1 MARGRK
7 MKAQTRSALSKL
19 SGPLS
24 WRYGRDLTD
33 DARRG
38 QLDPVIGRDTELAR
52 LIQILGRK
60 TKNNPVLIGK
70 SGVGKTAIVE
80 GLARRI
86 VDGAVPP
93 GLQGKRVVSLDLA
106 SMLAGA
112 RIRGEFEE
120 RLKSA
125 LALLAVSKGEFLLLI
140 DELHMIVGTGG
151 GDGGMDVSNMLKPM
165 LARGELRVIGAS
177 TPDEYRKHVEKDAA
191 LERQFQPVYVEAP
204 SPQDTVEILRGLR
217 ERHEIFHGVRI
228 TDSAIEAAVALSDRY
243 VSGRHLPDKAVDLID
258 EAASRVHI
266 GIESAPDD
274 LDRVTHAA
282 RQVEIELIALARS
295 GAEASL
301 RRAQLEADLAGLR
314 AQAAEVTGRWRAEQA
329 AIAAIQQI
337 KQDLAARRAQAAAC
351 ERSGDLARAADIGYG
366 QVGDLDR
373 RLEAAVKALAELQAA
388 AAMVK
393 SEVDTEEVAAVVSA
407 WTGVPVARLMEGEAA
422 KLIQMEDVIR
432 RRVVGQDDAVH
443 AVSGP
448 IRRSR
453 AGLSDGNRPIGTF
466 LFLGP
471 TGVGK
476 TELARALAE
485 FLFDDER
492 AMVRID
498 MGEYQERHTVARLIG
513 APPGYIGFDEGGQL
527 TEAIRRRPYAVV
539 LLDEIEKAHSDVF
552 NTLLQ
557 VLDDG
562 RLTDGH
568 GRTVDFTNTLLI
580 MTSNLREDPKD
591 FFKPEFINRI
601 DEIVRFRSLTPADLT
616 EIVRI
621 QLRQFTERAEGLGLR
636 LNVSEAAQAWL
647 AARGYDPDYGARPL
661 RRVLQRDLGDRLA
674 VLLLDGTFH
683 AGDTIHIAVADD
695 RLTFHDREA

>member
-1 MARGRK
+1 MARARK
-7 MKAQTRSALSKL
+7 MKAQSRSALSRL

-33 DARRG
+33 AARRG
-38 QLDPVIGRDTELAR
+38 QLDPVIGRDSELAR

-80 GLARRI
+80 GLALRI
-86 VDGAVPP
+86 ANGAVPP

-165 LARGELRVIGAS
+165 LARGEVRLIGAS

-191 LERQFQPVYVEAP
+191 LERQFQPVYVEPPSAP
-204 SPQDTVEILRGLR
+204 DTVEILRGVR
-217 ERHEIFHGVRI
+217 ERHEIYHGVRI
-228 TDSAIEAAVALSDRY
+228 ADAAIEAAVAMSDRY
-243 VSGRHLPDKAVDLID
+243 VSGRHLPDKAVDLVD
-258 EAASRVHI
+258 EAASRVRI
-266 GIESAPDD
+266 GIESAPPE
-274 LDRVTHAA
+274 LDQVTHAA
-282 RQVEIELIALARS
+282 RRVEIELIALGS
-295 GAEASL
+295 GAEAAS
-301 RRAQLEADLAGLR
+301 RQDQLARELAGLR
-314 AQAAEVTGRWRAEQA
+314 VQAAELTARWRAEQD
-329 AIAAIQQI
+329 AIAAIRQI
-337 KQDLAARRAQAAAC
+337 KQELAAKRADAARF
-351 ERSGDLARAADIGYG
+351 ERAGNLVRAADVGYG
-366 QVGDLDR
+366 QVGELDR
-373 RLEAAVKALAELQAA
+373 RLGAAIKALAELQAA
-388 AAMVK
+388 GAMVK

-432 RRVVGQDDAVH
+432 RRVVGQDAAVQ
-443 AVSGP
+443 AVAGP

-492 AMVRID
+492 AMVRVD

-539 LLDEIEKAHSDVF
+539 LLDEIEKAHPDVF

-568 GRTVDFTNTLLI
+568 GRTVDFTNTVLI

-591 FFKPEFINRI
+591 FFRPEFVNRI
-601 DEIVRFRSLTPADLT
+601 DEIVAFRALTPADLAG
-616 EIVRI
+616 IVRI
-621 QLRQFTERAEGLGLR
+621 QLRQFTERAAGLGLT
-636 LNVSEAAQAWL
+636 LQVSPAAAAWL
-647 AARGYDPDYGARPL
+647 AERGYDPDYGARPL

-683 AGDTIHIAVADD
+683 PGDHVHVTVADD
-695 RLTFHDREA
+695 QLTFS

>member
-1 MARGRK
+1 MKARGR
-7 MKAQTRSALSKL
+7 SALAKL
-19 SGPLS
+19 SVPLV

-38 QLDPVIGRDTELAR
+38 RLDPVIGREEELTR

-86 VDGAVPP
+86 AEGAVPP
-93 GLQGKRVVSLDLA
+93 ALQGKRLVSLDLA

-125 LALLAVSKGEFLLLI
+125 LALIATSKGEFVLLI

-165 LARGELRVIGAS
+165 LARGELRLVGAS

-191 LERQFQPVYVEAP
+191 LERQFQPVYVEPP
-204 SPQDTVEILRGLR
+204 SARDTAEILRGLR
-217 ERHEIFHGVRI
+217 ERHEVFHGVRI
-228 TDSAIEAAVALSDRY
+228 CDSAIEAAVALSDRY
-243 VSGRHLPDKAVDLID
+243 VSGRELPDKAVDLID
-258 EAASRVHI
+258 EAASRLRI
-266 GIESAPDD
+266 GIESPPSD
-274 LDRVTHAA
+274 LGQVTQSA
-282 RQVEIELIALARS
+282 RRVEIELIALDRS
-295 GAEASL
+295 GGTASL
-301 RRAQLEADLAGLR
+301 RSELERELAALRMHAAAMTAQWQAEQEAISSIRQIKEELAGK
-314 AQAAEVTGRWRAEQA
+314 RAE
-329 AIAAIQQI
+329 
-337 KQDLAARRAQAAAC
+337 AARWERA
-351 ERSGDLARAADIGYG
+351 GDLARAADIAYG
-366 QVGDLDR
+366 QIGDLER
-373 RLEAAVKALAELQAA
+373 GLNAAVKTLADRQAGDG
-388 AAMVK
+388 MLK

-407 WTGVPVARLMEGEAA
+407 WTGVPVSRLMEGEAV

-432 RRVVGQDDAVH
+432 RRVIGQDDAVR

-453 AGLSDGNRPIGTF
+453 AGLADGNRPIGTF

-498 MGEYQERHTVARLIG
+498 MGEYQERHTVSRLIG
-513 APPGYIGFDEGGQL
+513 APPGYVGFYEGGQL
-527 TEAIRRRPYAVV
+527 TEAVHRRPYAVV

-557 VLDDG
+557 LLDDG

-568 GRTVDFTNTLLI
+568 GRTVDFTNTVLI
-580 MTSNLREDPKD
+580 MTSNLRQDPKD

-601 DEIVRFRSLTPADLT
+601 DEIVRFRSLTPDDLSH
-616 EIVRI
+616 IVRI
-621 QLRQFTERAEGLGLR
+621 QLRQLAARADGVGITLE
-636 LNVSEAAQAWL
+636 VDQAAEVWL

-661 RRVLQRDLGDRLA
+661 RRVIQRELSDRLA
-674 VLLLDGTFH
+674 VLLLDGTFQT
-683 AGDTIHIAVADD
+683 GDTVHIGVAED
-695 RLTFHDREA
+695 RLSFR

>member
-7 MKAQTRSALSKL
+7 MKAQTRSTLSRL

-24 WRYGRDLTD
+24 WRYGRDLSD
-33 DARRG
+33 AARRG
-38 QLDPVIGRDTELAR
+38 QLDPVIGREDELAR

-80 GLARRI
+80 GLALRI
-86 VDGAVPP
+86 ADGAVPP

-165 LARGELRVIGAS
+165 LARGEVRLIGAS
-177 TPDEYRKHVEKDAA
+177 TPDEYRKHVERDAA
-191 LERQFQPVYVEAP
+191 LERQFQPVYVEPP
-204 SPQDTVEILRGLR
+204 SVPDTVEILRGLR
-217 ERHEIFHGVRI
+217 ERHEVYHGVRI
-228 TDSAIEAAVALSDRY
+228 ADAAIEAAVAMSDRY
-243 VSGRHLPDKAVDLID
+243 VSGRHLPYKAVDLID
-258 EAASRVHI
+258 EAASRVRI
-266 GIESAPDD
+266 GIECAPSD
-274 LDRVTHAA
+274 LDQVTHAA
-282 RQVEIELIALARS
+282 RRVEIELIALGFGGEAAAR
-295 GAEASL
+295 
-301 RRAQLEADLAGLR
+301 RNQLTDELAGLR
-314 AQAAEVTGRWRAEQA
+314 AQAAEMTARWRAEHE
-329 AIAAIQQI
+329 AIAVIQQI
-337 KQDLAARRAQAAAC
+337 KQELAAKRAAAARF
-351 ERSGDLARAADIGYG
+351 ERAGNLARAADIGYG
-366 QVGDLDR
+366 QVGELDL
-373 RLEAAVKALAELQAA
+373 RLEAAAKALAELQATGG
-388 AAMVK
+388 MVK
-393 SEVDTEEVAAVVSA
+393 SEVDPEEVAAVVSA

-432 RRVVGQDDAVH
+432 RRVVGQDAAVH
-443 AVSGP
+443 TVAGP

-492 AMVRID
+492 AMVRVD

-568 GRTVDFTNTLLI
+568 GRTVDFTNTVLI

-591 FFKPEFINRI
+591 FFKPEFVNRI
-601 DEIVRFRSLTPADLT
+601 DEIVRFRSLTPDDLT
-616 EIVRI
+616 GIVRI
-621 QLRQFTERAEGLGLR
+621 QLRQLIERAAGLGLT
-636 LNVSEAAQAWL
+636 LQVSPAAEAWL

-683 AGDTIHIAVADD
+683 VGDHVDIGVADD
-695 RLTFHDREA
+695 QLTFS

>member
-7 MKAQTRSALSKL
+7 MKAQTRSTLSRL

-24 WRYGRDLTD
+24 WRYGRDLSD
-33 DARRG
+33 AARRG
-38 QLDPVIGRDTELAR
+38 QLDPVIGREDELAR

-80 GLARRI
+80 GLALRI
-86 VDGAVPP
+86 ANGAVPP

-165 LARGELRVIGAS
+165 LARGEVRVIGAS

-191 LERQFQPVYVEAP
+191 LERQFQPVYVEPP
-204 SPQDTVEILRGLR
+204 SVPDTVEILRGLR
-217 ERHEIFHGVRI
+217 ERHEVYHGVRI
-228 TDSAIEAAVALSDRY
+228 ADAAIEAAVAMSDRY

-258 EAASRVHI
+258 EAASRVRI
-266 GIESAPDD
+266 GIECAPSD
-274 LDRVTHAA
+274 LDQVTHAA
-282 RQVEIELIALARS
+282 RRVEIELIAQGSGGEAAAR
-295 GAEASL
+295 
-301 RRAQLEADLAGLR
+301 RNQLTDELAGLR
-314 AQAAEVTGRWRAEQA
+314 AQAAEMTARWRAEHE

-337 KQDLAARRAQAAAC
+337 KQELAAKRAEAARF
-351 ERSGDLARAADIGYG
+351 ERAGNLARAADIGYG
-366 QVGDLDR
+366 QVGELDR
-373 RLEAAVKALAELQAA
+373 RLEAAAKALAELQATGR
-388 AAMVK
+388 MVK

-422 KLIQMEDVIR
+422 KLIQMEAVIR
-432 RRVVGQDDAVH
+432 RRVVGQDAAVH
-443 AVSGP
+443 TVAGP

-492 AMVRID
+492 AMVRVD

-568 GRTVDFTNTLLI
+568 GRTVDFTNTVLI

-591 FFKPEFINRI
+591 FFKPEFVNRI
-601 DEIVRFRSLTPADLT
+601 DEIVRLQSLTPDDLT
-616 EIVRI
+616 GIVRI
-621 QLRQFTERAEGLGLR
+621 QLRQLIERAGGLGLT
-636 LNVSEAAQAWL
+636 LQVSPAAEAWL

-661 RRVLQRDLGDRLA
+661 RRVLQRDLSDRLA

-683 AGDTIHIAVADD
+683 AGDHVDIGVADD
-695 RLTFHDREA
+695 QLTFA

>member
-1 MARGRK
+1 MARGRAR
-7 MKAQTRSALSKL
+7 KARGRSVLAKFSV
-19 SGPLS
+19 PLT

-33 DARRG
+33 AARRG
-38 QLDPVIGRDTELAR
+38 QLDPVIGRDEELAR

-80 GLARRI
+80 GLALRI
-86 VDGAVPP
+86 AEGMVPP
-93 GLQGKRVVSLDLA
+93 VLLGKRLVSLDLA
-106 SMLAGA
+106 TMLAGA

-125 LALLAVSKGEFLLLI
+125 LTLLSASKGEFVLLI
-140 DELHMIVGTGG
+140 DGLHMIVGTGG
-151 GDGGMDVSNMLKPM
+151 GDGGMDVSHMLKPM
-165 LARGELRVIGAS
+165 LARGELRLIGAS
-177 TPDEYRKHVEKDAA
+177 APDEYRQYVEKDAA
-191 LERQFQPVYVEAP
+191 LERQFQPVYVEPP
-204 SPQDTVEILRGLR
+204 SARATADILRGLR
-217 ERHEIFHGVRI
+217 ERHEVYHGVRI
-228 TDSAIEAAVALSDRY
+228 CDSAIEAAVALSDRY
-243 VSGRHLPDKAVDLID
+243 VSGRCLPDKAVDLID
-258 EAASRVHI
+258 EAASRLRI
-266 GIESAPDD
+266 GIESAPHH
-274 LDRVTHAA
+274 LDQITNTA
-282 RQVEIELIALARS
+282 RRVEIQLIALERS
-295 GAEASL
+295 GSGPTSQ
-301 RRAQLEADLAGLR
+301 RSQLEQDLAVLR
-314 AQAAEVTGRWRAEQA
+314 VQAKEMTAQWRAEQEAVSLIRRIKEELARKRAEA
-329 AIAAIQQI
+329 AQHE
-337 KQDLAARRAQAAAC
+337 RA
-351 ERSGDLARAADIGYG
+351 GDLARAADIEYG
-366 QVGDLDR
+366 QIGELDR
-373 RLEAAVKALAELQAA
+373 RLEAATKALADLQAGGG
-388 AAMVK
+388 MIK
-393 SEVDTEEVAAVVSA
+393 SEVDTQEVAAVVSA

-432 RRVVGQDDAVH
+432 RRVVGQDEAVR

-453 AGLSDGNRPIGTF
+453 AGLSDENRPIGTF

-485 FLFDDER
+485 FLFDNDH

-513 APPGYIGFDEGGQL
+513 APPGYIGFHEGGQL
-527 TEAIRRRPYAVV
+527 TEAVHRRPYAVV
-539 LLDEIEKAHSDVF
+539 LLDEIEKAHPDVF

-557 VLDDG
+557 LLDDG

-568 GRTVDFTNTLLI
+568 GRTVDFTNTVLI

-601 DEIVRFRSLTPADLT
+601 DEIVRFRSLTPDDLS

-621 QLRQFTERAEGLGLR
+621 QLRQLAGRAEGVGIKLE
-636 LNVSEAAQAWL
+636 VDQAAEAWL
-647 AARGYDPDYGARPL
+647 AACGYDPEYGARPL
-661 RRVLQRDLGDRLA
+661 RRVLQRELSDRLA

-683 AGDTIHIAVADD
+683 AGDTVLTSVANDQ
-695 RLTFHDREA
+695 LSFH

>member
-7 MKAQTRSALSKL
+7 MKAQTRSTLSRL

-24 WRYGRDLTD
+24 WRYGRDLSD
-33 DARRG
+33 AARRG
-38 QLDPVIGRDTELAR
+38 ELDPVIGREDELAR

-80 GLARRI
+80 GLALRI
-86 VDGAVPP
+86 ADGAVPP

-165 LARGELRVIGAS
+165 LARGEVRLIGAS
-177 TPDEYRKHVEKDAA
+177 TPDEYRKHVERDAA
-191 LERQFQPVYVEAP
+191 LERQFQPVYVEPP
-204 SPQDTVEILRGLR
+204 SVPDTVEILRGLR
-217 ERHEIFHGVRI
+217 ERHEVYHGVRI
-228 TDSAIEAAVALSDRY
+228 ADAAIEAAVAMSDRY

-258 EAASRVHI
+258 EAASRVRI
-266 GIESAPDD
+266 GIECAPSD
-274 LDRVTHAA
+274 LDQVTHAA
-282 RQVEIELIALARS
+282 RRVEIELIALGSGGEAAAR
-295 GAEASL
+295 
-301 RRAQLEADLAGLR
+301 RNQLTDELAGLR
-314 AQAAEVTGRWRAEQA
+314 AQAAEMTARWRAEHE
-329 AIAAIQQI
+329 AIAVIQQI
-337 KQDLAARRAQAAAC
+337 KQELAAKRAEAARF
-351 ERSGDLARAADIGYG
+351 ERAGNLARAADIGYG
-366 QVGDLDR
+366 QVGELDR
-373 RLEAAVKALAELQAA
+373 RLEAAAKALAELQATGG
-388 AAMVK
+388 MVK
-393 SEVDTEEVAAVVSA
+393 SEVDPEEVAAVVSA

-432 RRVVGQDDAVH
+432 RRVVGQDAAVH
-443 AVSGP
+443 TVAGP

-492 AMVRID
+492 AMVRVD

-513 APPGYIGFDEGGQL
+513 APPGYVGFDQGGQL

-568 GRTVDFTNTLLI
+568 GRTVDFTNTVLI
-580 MTSNLREDPKD
+580 MTSNLRQDPKD
-591 FFKPEFINRI
+591 FFKPEFVNRI
-601 DEIVRFRSLTPADLT
+601 DEIVRFRSLTPDDLT
-616 EIVRI
+616 GIVRI
-621 QLRQFTERAEGLGLR
+621 QLRQLIERAAGLGLT
-636 LNVSEAAQAWL
+636 LQVSPAAEAWL

-683 AGDTIHIAVADD
+683 AGDHVDIGVADD
-695 RLTFHDREA
+695 QLTFS

>member
-1 MARGRK
+1 MARRRG
-7 MKAQTRSALSKL
+7 MKAGARTALAKL
-19 SGPLS
+19 NVTVS

-33 DARRG
+33 AARRG
-38 QLDPVIGRDTELAR
+38 QLDPVIGREPELGR

-60 TKNNPVLIGK
+60 TKNNPVLLGR

-80 GLARRI
+80 GLALRI
-86 VDGAVPP
+86 AEGDVPP

-106 SMLAGA
+106 TMLAGA

-125 LALLAVSKGEFLLLI
+125 LALLAASQGEFLLLI

-165 LARGELRVIGAS
+165 LARGELRLIGAS
-177 TPDEYRKHVEKDAA
+177 TPDEYRKHVEKNAG
-191 LERQFQPVYVEAP
+191 LERQFQPVYVEPP
-204 SPQDTVEILRGLR
+204 SPRDTVEILRGLR
-217 ERHEIFHGVRI
+217 ERHEVYHGVRI
-228 TDSAIEAAVALSDRY
+228 CDSAIEAAVALSDRY
-243 VSGRHLPDKAVDLID
+243 VSGRQLPDKAVDLLD
-258 EAASRVHI
+258 EAASRLRI
-266 GIESAPDD
+266 GIDSPPPD
-274 LDRVTHAA
+274 LDQLTRAA
-282 RQVEIELIALARS
+282 RRAEIELIAS
-295 GAEASL
+295 GKGDGTTDQ
-301 RRAQLEADLAGLR
+301 RAQLERELAALR
-314 AQAAEVTGRWRAEQA
+314 AQAAAMTAQWRAEQD
-329 AIAAIQQI
+329 AISEIGRI
-337 KQDLAARRAQAAAC
+337 KQELALKRAEAARC
-351 ERSGDLARAADIGYG
+351 ERAGDLARAADIGYG
-366 QVGDLDR
+366 QVADLDR
-373 RLEAAVKALAELQAA
+373 RLAATAKALADLQASGG
-388 AAMVK
+388 MLK
-393 SEVDTEEVAAVVSA
+393 SEVDTEEVAAIVSA
-407 WTGVPVARLMEGEAA
+407 WTGVPVSRLMEGEAV
-422 KLIQMEDVIR
+422 KLLQMEDVIR
-432 RRVVGQDDAVH
+432 RRVVGQDEAVRV
-443 AVSGP
+443 VSGP

-492 AMVRID
+492 AMVRVD
-498 MGEYQERHTVARLIG
+498 MGEYQERHTVSRLIG

-527 TEAIRRRPYAVV
+527 TDAVHRRPYAVV

-557 VLDDG
+557 LLDDG

-568 GRTVDFTNTLLI
+568 GRTVDFTNTVLI

-601 DEIVRFRSLTPADLT
+601 DEIVRFRPLTPADLS

-621 QLRQFTERAEGLGLR
+621 QLRQLAGRTEGLGVTLE
-636 LNVSEAAQAWL
+636 VGQAAEAWL
-647 AARGYDPDYGARPL
+647 AGRGYDPEYGARPL
-661 RRVLQRDLGDRLA
+661 RRVLQRELADRLA
-674 VLLLDGTFH
+674 VLLLDGTVH
-683 AGDTIHIAVADD
+683 AGDTVQIGLVNDQ
-695 RLTFHDREA
+695 LSFH

>member
-1 MARGRK
+1 MKARGR
-7 MKAQTRSALSKL
+7 SALAKL
-19 SGPLS
+19 SVPLV
-24 WRYGRDLTD
+24 WRYGRDLTE

-38 QLDPVIGRDTELAR
+38 RLDPVIGREEELTR

-86 VDGAVPP
+86 AEGAVPP
-93 GLQGKRVVSLDLA
+93 ALQGKRLVSLDLA
-106 SMLAGA
+106 SMVAGA

-125 LALLAVSKGEFLLLI
+125 LALIATSKGEFVLLI

-165 LARGELRVIGAS
+165 LARGELRLVGAS

-191 LERQFQPVYVEAP
+191 LERQFQPIYVEPP
-204 SPQDTVEILRGLR
+204 SARDTVEILRGLR
-217 ERHEIFHGVRI
+217 ERHEVFHGVRI
-228 TDSAIEAAVALSDRY
+228 CDSAIEAAVALSDRY
-243 VSGRHLPDKAVDLID
+243 VSGRELPDKAVDLID
-258 EAASRVHI
+258 EAASRLRI
-266 GIESAPDD
+266 GIESPPSD
-274 LDRVTHAA
+274 LDQLTRSARRV
-282 RQVEIELIALARS
+282 EMELIALDRS
-295 GAEASL
+295 GGTDSQRSELERELAALRTQTAAMTAKWQAEQEAISSIRQIKEELAGKRAEAA
-301 RRAQLEADLAGLR
+301 RWERA
-314 AQAAEVTGRWRAEQA
+314 
-329 AIAAIQQI
+329 
-337 KQDLAARRAQAAAC
+337 
-351 ERSGDLARAADIGYG
+351 GDLARAADIAYG
-366 QVGDLDR
+366 QIGDLER
-373 RLEAAVKALAELQAA
+373 GLNAAVKTLADRQAGDG
-388 AAMVK
+388 MFK

-407 WTGVPVARLMEGEAA
+407 WTGVPVSRLMEGEAV

-432 RRVVGQDDAVH
+432 RRVIGQDDAVR

-453 AGLSDGNRPIGTF
+453 AGLADGNRPIGTF

-498 MGEYQERHTVARLIG
+498 MGEYQERHTVSRLIG
-513 APPGYIGFDEGGQL
+513 APPGYVGFYEGGQL
-527 TEAIRRRPYAVV
+527 TEAVHRRPYAVV

-557 VLDDG
+557 LLDDG

-568 GRTVDFTNTLLI
+568 GRTVDFTNTVLI
-580 MTSNLREDPKD
+580 MTSNLRQDPKD

-601 DEIVRFRSLTPADLT
+601 DEIVRFRSLTPDDLSQ
-616 EIVRI
+616 IVRI
-621 QLRQFTERAEGLGLR
+621 QLRQLAARADGVGITLE
-636 LNVSEAAQAWL
+636 VDQAAEVWL

-661 RRVLQRDLGDRLA
+661 RRVIQRELSDRLA
-674 VLLLDGTFH
+674 VLLLDGTFQ
-683 AGDTIHIAVADD
+683 AGDTVHIGVAED
-695 RLTFHDREA
+695 RLKFR